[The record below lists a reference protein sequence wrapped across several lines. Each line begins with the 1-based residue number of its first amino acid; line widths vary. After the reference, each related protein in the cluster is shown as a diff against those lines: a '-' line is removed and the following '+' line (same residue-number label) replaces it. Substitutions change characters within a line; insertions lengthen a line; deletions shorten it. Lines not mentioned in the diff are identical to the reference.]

1 MVSARNDP
9 IQNQDDHDVPAASRP
24 IAAGPMRSRRTA
36 DLADEA
42 SHSDARSGAALI
54 SYTDLPESRG
64 KLSRCQVDDRV
75 ERDDGPE
82 LAIAGWQVKEIPYR
96 NSVSG
101 YARRAAATMRADR
114 SIPTAARPWPA
125 TLKA

>member
-1 MVSARNDP
+1 MN
-9 IQNQDDHDVPAASRP
+9 
-24 IAAGPMRSRRTA
+24 
-36 DLADEA
+36 
-42 SHSDARSGAALI
+42 

-82 LAIAGWQVKEIPYR
+82 LAIAGWQVKEIPSR

-101 YARRAAATMRADR
+101 YARRAAATMPATMPADR
-114 SIPTAARPWPA
+114 SIPTAAGPWSA